1 MDISNFTHKR
11 GNMKKV
17 FVVLSFIALFISF
30 GRLKAVEPD
39 SPDDVIFVN
48 TGLMNIKA
56 GGTNGVAMYVPFAMR
71 HTGSDAS
78 VVLNGEVNVGG
89 NFYQDA
95 QTTVFKIDETSTT
108 SASYSSGTFRFVK
121 NWSEPRVISSN
132 LIETTYDRGESYVAF
147 PNILLATNDTFGISA
162 KMGIDAL
169 TLKRETG
176 FTGKIVLESDRYVDD
191 VYDASLRITGEGNSD
206 DLVDVGSVIVER
218 EMSYYRSISGVD
230 KLFGFAT
237 PFHNTQLSG
246 YFAGN
251 WVRRPVA
258 DPVTGHTRYVFGN
271 EQDLSGKILPSQYI
285 YNPEEKLK
293 PGQAYLIKPRPEGFN
308 YADLRVENGLSVTDG
323 DTTAYDQNKF
333 VFNGKVYALS
343 GYEEQLFAQDTIF
356 KSPSVTSTSS
366 TINWLV
372 GNSYT
377 APIGTKELIDAMGA
391 SPLKFSPYIWV
402 YPAGSSTYQSYKIT
416 GTDNIIVQDL
426 EEIPAMSVF
435 MIRVLSG
442 TSPGQFNIT
451 KDMQRHAKVTHSAP
465 ANAPSMLRSAKA
477 KTTGISNQVLFK
489 VTPSDNIWNY
499 DLAAI
504 GLRSG
509 ASLGSDS
516 YDMTKIYSEADVFQ
530 IYSLSSTE
538 AKLSANAVPLETPNV
553 KLCFR
558 PVKDTTEF
566 QLEARHLETLN
577 TEGLWLEDLVTRTIT
592 DMYEQPSYSFISIPD
607 DIEERFIV
615 HFVAPE
621 NTGLVDGE
629 LKSGIKA
636 YMLNDNLIVKNLL
649 VDDLGAVIHIYD
661 ASGRLLKLHTVNS
674 YPAIAIPFKAMSGV
688 YMLQLRGDRTDSAKF
703 IVK

>member
-1 MDISNFTHKR
+1 
-11 GNMKKV
+11 MKKV
-17 FVVLSFIALFISF
+17 FVFFILIALFIPF
-30 GRLKAVEPD
+30 GRLKAIEPD

-48 TGLMNIKA
+48 VGLMNIKA

-71 HTGSDAS
+71 HTGNN
-78 VVLNGEVNVGG
+78 VGIVLNGQINLGG

-95 QTTVFKIDETSTT
+95 QTTVFKIEDTSTT
-108 SASYSSGTFRFVK
+108 STTYSTGIFRFVK
-121 NWSEPRVISSN
+121 NWGEARVISSN

-147 PNILLATNDTFGISA
+147 PHIRLATNDTFGISA

-176 FTGKIVLESDRYVDD
+176 FTGKFVLESDRYVDD
-191 VYDASLRITGEGNSD
+191 VFDASLRITGEGNSD

-271 EQDLSGKILPSQYI
+271 EQDEFGVILASQYI
-285 YNPEEKLK
+285 YHPEEKLK
-293 PGQAYLIKPRPEGFN
+293 SGQAYLIKPRPAGFN
-308 YADLRVENGLSVTDG
+308 YADLMAENGLSVTDG

-333 VFNGKVYALS
+333 VFNGKVYSLS
-343 GYEEQLFAQDTIF
+343 GYDEQLFAQDTVF
-356 KSPSVTSTSS
+356 KSPAVTSTTS

-377 APIGTKELIDAMGA
+377 APIGTKQLIDAMGA

-465 ANAPSMLRSAKA
+465 ANAPSMARSEKAKA
-477 KTTGISNQVLFK
+477 TGISNQVLFK

-530 IYSLSSTE
+530 IYSLSSTDV
-538 AKLSANAVPLETPNV
+538 KLSANAVPLETPNV
-553 KLCFR
+553 KLCFH

-566 QLEARHLETLN
+566 QLEAQHLETLN
-577 TEGLWLEDLVTRTIT
+577 SEGLWLEDLVTHTIT

-629 LKSGIKA
+629 LGSGIKA
-636 YMLNDNLIVKNLL
+636 YMLNDNLIIKNLL
-649 VDDLGAVIHIYD
+649 VDDLGAVIHLYD
-661 ASGRLLKLHTVNS
+661 ASGRLLKMHTVNS
-674 YPAIAIPFKAMSGV
+674 YPAIEIPFKTMSGV

>member
-1 MDISNFTHKR
+1 
-11 GNMKKV
+11 MKKV

-30 GRLKAVEPD
+30 GRIMAVETD

-78 VVLNGEVNVGG
+78 IVLNGEVNVGG

-95 QTTVFKIDETSTT
+95 QTTVFKIDDTSTT
-108 SASYSSGTFRFVK
+108 SATYSTGNFRFVK

-132 LIETTYDRGESYVAF
+132 FIETTYDRGQSYIAF
-147 PNILLATNDTFGISA
+147 PNIRLATNDTFGISA

-176 FTGKIVLESDRYVDD
+176 FTGKFVLESDRYVDD
-191 VYDASLRITGEGNSD
+191 VFDASLRITGEGNSD
-206 DLVDVGSVIVER
+206 DLVDIGSVIVER

-271 EQDLSGKILPSQYI
+271 EQDEFGVILASQYI
-285 YNPEEKLK
+285 YHPEEKLK
-293 PGQAYLIKPRPEGFN
+293 SGQAYLIKPRPAGFN
-308 YADLRVENGLSVTDG
+308 YADLMAENGLSVTDG

-333 VFNGKVYALS
+333 VFNGNVYLLY
-343 GYEEQLFAQDTIF
+343 GYDEQLFAQDTVF
-356 KSPSVTSTSS
+356 KSPSVTSTTS

-377 APIGTKELIDAMGA
+377 APIGTKQLIDAMGA

-465 ANAPSMLRSAKA
+465 ANAPSMARSAKA
-477 KTTGISNQVLFK
+477 KTAGISNQVLFK

-509 ASLGSDS
+509 ANLGSDS

-530 IYSLSSTE
+530 LYTLSSTD
-538 AKLSANAVPLETPNV
+538 AKLSANAVPLETPSV

-566 QLEARHLETLN
+566 QLEAQHLETLSS
-577 TEGLWLEDLVTRTIT
+577 EGLWLEDLVTRTIT
-592 DMYEQPSYSFISIPD
+592 DMYEQPCYSFISIPD
-607 DIEERFIV
+607 DVEERFIV

-629 LKSGIKA
+629 LSSGIKA
-636 YMLNDNLIVKNLL
+636 FMLNDNLIVKNLL
-649 VDDLGAVIHIYD
+649 VDDLGAIVHLYD
-661 ASGRLLKLHTVNS
+661 ASGRLLKMHTVNS
-674 YPAIAIPFKAMSGV
+674 YPTVEIPFKTMSGV